1 MTRTD
6 RIRKYLN
13 FLDEHGLCDAPIIWD
28 DLKKIAITDE
38 EEYGN
43 ANAIEIKDGFY
54 EVTL

>member
-13 FLDEHGLCDAPIIWD
+13 FLDEHGLCDAPINWD